1 MWSVVTLPISPRKFL
16 NAEIQ
21 KYFSVM
27 FIESV
32 LTERFNVVN
41 NRDSGVGPGL
51 EHPVHQLPLSGDW
64 IILQDLIV
72 VGVRVTTA

>member
-1 MWSVVTLPISPRKFL
+1 MI
-16 NAEIQ
+16 

-32 LTERFNVVN
+32 LTERFKVGDD
-41 NRDSGVGPGL
+41 RDGMPRSL
-51 EHPVHQLPLSGDW
+51 LDHPVSLAPLSGEW

-72 VGVRVTTA
+72 EGARVLTA

>member
-1 MWSVVTLPISPRKFL
+1 
-16 NAEIQ
+16 
-21 KYFSVM
+21 M

-51 EHPVHQLPLSGDW
+51 EHPVHQLPLSGEW
-64 IILQDLIV
+64 IKLQDLIV
-72 VGVRVTTA
+72 VGAAVLTA

>member
-1 MWSVVTLPISPRKFL
+1 
-16 NAEIQ
+16 
-21 KYFSVM
+21 M

-32 LTERFNVVN
+32 LTERFKAGYH
-41 NRDSGVGPGL
+41 RDSVVAPGL